1 MTRCEILEKLK
12 EVFKMVVSTKVDSG
26 KLQEDSNII
35 QDLGVNSIGILY
47 MAIAIEKTFNVDM
60 TQTSISSFKTVK
72 DVIDYIEKEQ
82 AK

>member
-12 EVFKMVVSTKVDSG
+12 EVFKMVVSTKVDSS

>member
-12 EVFKMVVSTKVDSG
+12 EVFKMVVSTKVDAS

>member
-12 EVFKMVVSTKVDSG
+12 EVFKMVVSTKVDSS
-26 KLQEDSNII
+26 KLQEESNII